1 MTRSRLI
8 VIAFLISL
16 SDWCFSQYVSN
27 IELLRKIVSESGQA
41 EVAIPEPGRQELDK
55 ISQSFSISSVRNDEV
70 RIKLSPFDID
80 RFIDLRFE
88 FRIIER
94 PGAKGIIS
102 RQPLEKVMEWEGY
115 PSYSQYESIMRYYAS
130 EYPSIC
136 VLDTIGTSIMGRAIL
151 VLKISDN
158 CREDEPEPEVFYTST
173 MHGDETAGFVLM
185 LRLAGYLLENY
196 SSDDRIR
203 KIADNLEIWINPL
216 ANPDG
221 TYRDGDYIVS
231 PVRNNAAGYDLNRNF
246 PDPWYPGVIRQKE
259 TIDMMRFL
267 TARRFALSAN
277 FHSGEEVVN
286 YPWDRWPY
294 DHADKDWFY
303 SISRAWADTV
313 HLHSEKGYMDFL
325 DNGVTNGYSW
335 YTVYGGRQ
343 DYVTY
348 QLSGREITV
357 ELDTID
363 FTPEDRLS
371 DLWEYNYRS
380 MLNYIENALYGIHG
394 FVRDAVTG
402 EPVAAMIYINRHDI
416 DNSQVFADS
425 ATGFFTRFLEPG
437 AWDLSFI
444 ADGYHGTT
452 ITDVQVSDFQTTYLE
467 VKINPVLNIAD
478 TISRIQPYFY
488 PNPAA
493 GFVKVVLPDYL
504 HGNLNVKIYNS
515 SGMIISDFDD
525 KTISGFPLSLDI
537 RMLVKGSY
545 FVVFRNKA
553 TGRTGTGRFIKN

>member
-1 MTRSRLI
+1 MTRPILI
-8 VIAFLISL
+8 VTIFLISF

-41 EVAIPEPGRQELDK
+41 EIAVPEPGRPELDK
-55 ISQSFSISSVRNDEV
+55 ISHGFSISSIRDNEV
-70 RIKLSPFDID
+70 RIKLSPIDID
-80 RFIDLRFE
+80 RFIELGFE
-88 FRIIER
+88 FRIIEKA
-94 PGAKGIIS
+94 GAKGVVG
-102 RQPLEKVMEWEGY
+102 RHTLEKVMEWEGY
-115 PSYSQYESIMRYYAS
+115 PAYSQYEAIMRFYAS

-136 VLDTIGTSIMGRAIL
+136 LLDTIGTSINGRAIL

-158 CREDEPEPEVFYTST
+158 CRVDEPEPEVFFTST
-173 MHGDETAGFVLM
+173 MHGDETAGYVLM

-196 SSDDRIR
+196 SSDNRIR

-246 PDPWYPGVIRQKE
+246 PDPWYPGIIRQKE
-259 TIDMMRFL
+259 TIDMMKFL
-267 TARRFALSAN
+267 SARKFALSVN

-294 DHADKDWFY
+294 DHADKNWFY
-303 SISRAWADTV
+303 SISRTWADTV

-357 ELDTID
+357 ELDKTD
-363 FTPEDRLS
+363 FTPEDRLA

-394 FVRDAVTG
+394 YVTDAVTG
-402 EPVAAMIYINRHDI
+402 DPVAAMIYINRHDI

-425 ATGFFTRFLEPG
+425 TTGFFTRFIEPG
-437 AWDLSFI
+437 SWDLTFT
-444 ADGYHGTT
+444 AGNYHDTT
-452 ITDVQVSDFQTTYLE
+452 VTDVQVSDLETTYLE
-467 VKINPVLNIAD
+467 VRMKPVLNTAD
-478 TISRIQPYFY
+478 TTSHVKPYFY
-488 PNPAA
+488 PNPAS
-493 GFVKVVLPDYL
+493 GFVKVVLPDYIL
-504 HGNLNVKIYNS
+504 GNINVKIYNE

-525 KTISGFPLSLDI
+525 ITISGFPMSLDI
-537 RMLVKGSY
+537 RMLVRGSY
-545 FVVFRNKA
+545 FVVFRNKT